1 MANELGKGLNLRHLM
16 MISIGGTIG
25 TGLFVG
31 ISSPLETAGSLG
43 TSIAYAIAGIIMLL
57 TMLSLGELSS
67 AMPHSG
73 SFQHYM
79 RILFKRPYWSFLIG
93 WLYWLSW
100 VLTISADLTATSM
113 TLNNLFPSIST
124 TVYIGLILLFICSV
138 HLYTINAYGESET
151 LFASLKIVTIVAF
164 LVACL
169 CIIFGDVNTI
179 ANSSIMDE
187 QSRLPNGMIGIL
199 ASMSTVTYAFQGVE
213 IIGTLT
219 GEAEDKG
226 ASMNKIIKM
235 LIVRVFLFYILT
247 TMMLV
252 FVYPPGAKA
261 AISPFVWV
269 FAHVGIANA
278 DVIMQLVI
286 VLCGFSASSSALY
299 ASSRLLWSMSSDN
312 IAPKIFKRTSQVGSP
327 WCSVLFTVLI
337 ASIALISAYIAPKQ
351 LYLFLIAS
359 TGQVGCLA
367 WFCIALCHYRFR
379 KAKKAGLFP
388 QYPLCY
394 QAPCFPWL
402 PLAAMVLN
410 AISIVGLWF
419 SDSGMIILFAEIG
432 LIVLLSICYVFWQR
446 HTTKLELISHPSK
459 TNHSH
464 SLAH

>member
-1 MANELGKGLNLRHLM
+1 MENGLGKGLNIRHLM

-43 TSIAYAIAGIIMLL
+43 TPVAYTLAGIIMLL

-79 RILFKRPYWSFLIG
+79 RLLFKSPYWSFMVG

-113 TLNNLFPSIST
+113 TLHHLFPSLST
-124 TVYIGLILLFICSV
+124 TIYIGLILLLICSI
-138 HLYTINAYGESET
+138 HLYTVTAYGESET
-151 LFASLKIVTIVAF
+151 LFASLKIATIVAF
-164 LVACL
+164 IVASL
-169 CIIFGDVNTI
+169 CVIFGDMDTV
-179 ANSSIMDE
+179 AQSSIMNE
-187 QSRLPNGMIGIL
+187 QSRLPNGIIGIL
-199 ASMSTVTYAFQGVE
+199 ACMSTVTYAFQGVE
-213 IIGTLT
+213 IIGTLA

-235 LIVRVFLFYILT
+235 LIVRVFLFYVLT

-252 FVYPPGAKA
+252 FIYPPGAKA
-261 AISPFVWV
+261 VISPFVWV
-269 FAHVGIANA
+269 FAQIGIPNA

-299 ASSRLLWSMSSDN
+299 ASSRLLWSMSNDH
-312 IAPKIFKRTSQVGSP
+312 IAPAIFGRTSQRGSP
-327 WCSVLFTVLI
+327 FYSVIFTALI
-337 ASIALISAYIAPKQ
+337 ASVALISAYVAPKE

-379 KAKKAGLFP
+379 KAKEAGFFP
-388 QYPLCY
+388 EYPLY
-394 QAPCFPWL
+394 YRAPCFPWL
-402 PLAAMVLN
+402 PLLAMLLN
-410 AISIVGLWF
+410 AISIIGLWF
-419 SDSGMIILFAEIG
+419 SENGLIILIAE
-432 LIVLLSICYVFWQR
+432 IVLLALLTAGYTLCQR
-446 HTTKLELISHPSK
+446 RISPATTHLSYPM
-459 TNHSH
+459 
-464 SLAH
+464 

>member
-1 MANELGKGLNLRHLM
+1 MADELGKKLNMRHLM

-31 ISSPLETAGSLG
+31 ISSPLDIAGSLG
-43 TSIAYAIAGIIMLL
+43 TPIAYIIAGIIMLL

-73 SFQHYM
+73 SFQHYLRM
-79 RILFKRPYWSFLIG
+79 LFKRPYWSYMIG

-113 TLNNLFPSIST
+113 TLNNLFPNIST
-124 TVYIGLILLFICSV
+124 SVYIGLILLFICSV
-138 HLYTINAYGESET
+138 HLYTVNAYGESET
-151 LFASLKIVTIVAF
+151 LFASLKIVTIIAF
-164 LVACL
+164 LIACL
-169 CIIFGDVNTI
+169 CIIFGDVDSI
-179 ANSSIMDE
+179 SQSSIMDE
-187 QSRLPNGMIGIL
+187 RSRLPNGIIGIL

-213 IIGTLT
+213 IIGTLA

-235 LIVRVFLFYILT
+235 LIIRVFLFYILT

-252 FVYPPGAKA
+252 FVYPPGAQA

-269 FAHVGIANA
+269 FAQMGIANA
-278 DVIMQLVI
+278 DVIMQFVI
-286 VLCGFSASSSALY
+286 VICGFSASSSALY
-299 ASSRLLWSMSSDN
+299 ASSRLLWSMSKDK
-312 IAPKIFKRTSQVGSP
+312 IAPQLFSQTSRVGSP
-327 WCSVLFTVLI
+327 YYAVLFTAAI
-337 ASIALISAYIAPKQ
+337 ASVALISAYIAPKQ

-379 KAKKAGLFP
+379 KAKQAGLYP
-388 QYPLCY
+388 QYPLY
-394 QAPCFPWL
+394 YRAPCFPWL
-402 PLAAMVLN
+402 PLLAMALN

-419 SDSGMIILFAEIG
+419 AKNGVMILLAE
-432 LIVLLSICYVFWQR
+432 LVLVAFLSICYFFWQR
-446 HTTKLELISHPSK
+446 SNVSQIVEKEAHKSTA
-459 TNHSH
+459 
-464 SLAH
+464 SLTIRN

>member
-43 TSIAYAIAGIIMLL
+43 TPIAYAIAGIIMLL

-79 RILFKRPYWSFLIG
+79 RVLFKSPYWSFMIG

-138 HLYTINAYGESET
+138 HLYTVKAYGESET

-164 LVACL
+164 LIACL
-169 CIIFGDVNTI
+169 CLIFGDLDTV
-179 ANSSIMDE
+179 AQSSIMSE
-187 QSRLPNGMIGIL
+187 QSRLPNGLIGIL

-213 IIGTLT
+213 IIGTLA

-252 FVYPPGAKA
+252 FIYPPGAQA
-261 AISPFVWV
+261 AISPFIWV
-269 FAHVGIANA
+269 FAQVGIAHA

-312 IAPKIFKRTSQVGSP
+312 IAPKIFSRTSRVGSP
-327 WCSVLFTVLI
+327 WYAVLFTALI
-337 ASIALISAYIAPKQ
+337 ASVALISAYITPKQ

-367 WFCIALCHYRFR
+367 WFCIALCHYSFR
-379 KAKKAGLFP
+379 RAKQAGLFP
-388 QYPLCY
+388 QYPLYY

-419 SDSGMIILFAEIG
+419 SDNGGMILLAEII
-432 LIVLLSICYVFWQR
+432 LLALLSTFYVFWQR
-446 HTTKLELISHPSK
+446 RSAKIHTSHILK
-459 TNHSH
+459 TNHSQP
-464 SLAH
+464 LVR